1 MHELSLCRAIA
12 NTVER
17 HADGRRVKLV
27 TLRIGRL
34 RQVVPETLNFYFG
47 FVSQGT
53 LCEGA
58 VLEQEHVP
66 VLVRWGDCARE
77 WELDLPVFRCADC
90 GSSDVALLTG
100 DEFEVESIE
109 VEEPQC
115 IAQRGGSQRTRST
128 RTTRLPLRTA
138 PISTAPS

>member
-34 RQVVPETLNFYFG
+34 RQVVPEELNLYFC

-53 LCEGA
+53 LCGGD
-58 VLEQEHVP
+58 VLEQEHVRLL
-66 VLVRWGDCARE
+66 VLSGACASK
-77 WELDLPVFRCADC
+77 WDLALPVFRCADC
-90 GSSDVALLTG
+90 GSSDVALLT
-100 DEFEVESIE
+100 
-109 VEEPQC
+109 
-115 IAQRGGSQRTRST
+115 
-128 RTTRLPLRTA
+128 
-138 PISTAPS
+138 